1 MATKETKERIEVRV
15 NRVQRLDSLPNKFI
29 SKNKRKATPAFV
41 DILKLS
47 SSNYERTKP
56 AD

>member
-1 MATKETKERIEVRV
+1 MATNETKERIEVRV